1 MAKIKVLAGDFLQ
14 GEGDYHSGLITV
26 ETSLHPWPGIT
37 IPISSVKSLEIA
49 TTGSNKKLEDAI
61 SLGLAGALVLGPFG
75 AAAGIILAN
84 EQTEITFWVT
94 LKDGKKLLAATDD
107 KTYRDISQTAKRP
120 DYFVGAE

>member
-14 GEGDYHSGLITV
+14 GEGEYQAGVITV

-49 TTGSNKKLEDAI
+49 TTGSNKKIEDAI

-75 AAAGIILAN
+75 AAAGVILAGK
-84 EQTEITFWVT
+84 ETEITFWVT
-94 LKDGKKLLAATDD
+94 LKDGRKLLGATDD
-107 KTYRDISQTAKRP
+107 KTYRVISQTAKRP